1 LIRRENALKCTLIPV
16 KDLSHAKQ
24 RLAGLL
30 SPEERTSLA
39 WLLMKHV
46 FNEVAAVK
54 SCDTIAIVTAYEPA
68 MRLGRRL
75 GFEIISETEQI
86 SESISV
92 DYGSRIA
99 RDRGATSVLRLPI
112 DLPIIVAS
120 DIEMLLQHAGRDS
133 DVPASL
139 LVPSRDGTGTNA
151 LLRTPPDLF
160 PSHFGPNSLEKHC
173 AESLCRGARCDL
185 LHLPRVACD
194 LDEPADIAYLIGQG
208 KGTKTYEYLM
218 DLGIDRRLNCKDPA

>member
-1 LIRRENALKCTLIPV
+1 MKCTLIPV

-39 WLLMKHV
+39 WLLMQHV
-46 FNEVAAVK
+46 FREVASVK
-54 SCDTIAIVTAYEPA
+54 GCDTIAVVTSYEPA
-68 MRLGRRL
+68 MQLGRKL
-75 GFEIISETEQI
+75 GFEVIRETDQI

-99 RDRGATSVLRLPI
+99 RDGGAKSVLRLPI
-112 DLPIIVAS
+112 DLPIIIAP
-120 DIEMLLQHAGRDS
+120 DIELLLQHAGS
-133 DVPASL
+133 DPDTPASL

-151 LLRTPPDLF
+151 LIRTPPDLF
-160 PSHFGPNSLEKHC
+160 PSHFGPNSLEKHR
-173 AESLCRGARCDL
+173 AESLRRGVRCDL

-194 LDEPADIAYLIGQG
+194 LDEPADIAYLIDQG
-208 KGTKTYEYLM
+208 KGTETYEYLM
-218 DLGIDRRLNCKDPA
+218 DLGIDRRLNCKTPA